1 VQQLNTQHIIRPL
14 PQNTIKAFKSRAQAI
29 FSFLGKRRP
38 PPPWFTKF
46 EFEKFVSFYI
56 ISTLPRPQALIKK
69 FHASHYMKG
78 LHEVV
83 HRDEQAQGVMGL
95 RHRKLRSA

>member
-1 VQQLNTQHIIRPL
+1 LDVDQHNNCL
-14 PQNTIKAFKSRAQAI
+14 PYHI
-29 FSFLGKRRP
+29 LYP
-38 PPPWFTKF
+38 
-46 EFEKFVSFYI
+46 
-56 ISTLPRPQALIKK
+56 LPRPQALIKK

-95 RHRKLRSA
+95 RHRKLRSAWAKIRYYKDVTLCENYVRDFFIAAILPVSVKFVI